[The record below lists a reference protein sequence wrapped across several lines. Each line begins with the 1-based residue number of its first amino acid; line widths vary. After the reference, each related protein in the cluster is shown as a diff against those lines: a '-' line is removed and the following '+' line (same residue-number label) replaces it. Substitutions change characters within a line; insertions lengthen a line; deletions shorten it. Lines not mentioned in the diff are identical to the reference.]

1 MDQRKIEAYRN
12 TLLGEKKRLQNEL
25 AVVHKENEDVAG
37 SRSAG
42 VGADQNYQDH
52 MADGATDLFDRE
64 RDLSLEQNLADLIAQ
79 VDEALLRIEKGTYG
93 LCASCREPI
102 DEERLK
108 AVPYANFCLEDKKRQ
123 EGRH

>member
-1 MDQRKIEAYRN
+1 MDQRKIESYRN

-25 AVVHKENEDVAG
+25 ATVHKENEEVGG
-37 SRSAG
+37 SRAAG
-42 VGADQNYQDH
+42 LGADQNYEDH

-64 RDLSLEQNLADLIAQ
+64 RDLSLEENLVDLIAQ
-79 VDEALLRIEKGTYG
+79 IEEALVRIEKGTYG
-93 LCASCREPI
+93 LCESCRQPI

-108 AVPYANFCLEDKKRQ
+108 AVPYASLCLKDKKRQ